1 MSALLT
7 SACGQKGALYLPD
20 RNAKVITHPAA
31 PSQSPQGDGAAPP
44 AASPQGEGGQPAP
57 SPEEHKK
64 NEGDGTST
72 TPSSNKP

>member
-31 PSQSPQGDGAAPP
+31 PSQSPQG
-44 AASPQGEGGQPAP
+44 EGGQPAP